1 MSLFG
6 YPATVTHFHSGKD
19 DWGFPLP
26 PTSADKKAKVV
37 EEQQMILNGK
47 GEQVQI
53 AYEIHLEGANAV
65 DFDDYFVYT
74 NSLGTEIRIECA
86 HFEVKKFLGTEV
98 VKKVVIFGKPKSI

>member
-6 YPATVTHFHSGKD
+6 YPAKVVHFHSGLD

-26 PTSADKKAKVV
+26 PTSAEKNAKVV

-47 GEQVQI
+47 GEQIQI
-53 AYEIHLEGANAV
+53 AYEVHLEGANAV
-65 DFDDYFVYT
+65 GFEDYFEYT
-74 NSLGTEIRIECA
+74 NSLGVLIRIECA
-86 HFEVKKFLGTEV
+86 HFEVKKYLGTEV